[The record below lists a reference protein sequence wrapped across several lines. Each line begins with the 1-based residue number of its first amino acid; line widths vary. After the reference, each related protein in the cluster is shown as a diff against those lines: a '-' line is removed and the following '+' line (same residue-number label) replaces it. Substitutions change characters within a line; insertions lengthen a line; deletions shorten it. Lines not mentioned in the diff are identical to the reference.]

1 MRVFDHIGMTTKEK
15 QPNERYVAKTK
26 VWVTD
31 PHLHPFR
38 VEWLRYEA
46 DSPVPDI
53 LRDACHVAWRVD
65 DIEKE
70 SQGLEV
76 LLPPFASV
84 AGHVVGFF
92 RTPDGIIVELM
103 EYEDQ

>member
-1 MRVFDHIGMTTKEK
+1 MKEFDHVGMTTTEK
-15 QPNERYVAKTK
+15 QPGERFVEKTR

-46 DSPVPDI
+46 DSPVC
-53 LRDACHVAWRVD
+53 AYMKEHSHVAYHVD
-65 DIEKE
+65 SIEAE
-70 SQGLEV
+70 SAGLEV
-76 LLPPFASV
+76 LIAPFASV

-92 RTPDGIIVELM
+92 KTGDGVIVELM
-103 EYEDQ
+103 EY

>member
-1 MRVFDHIGMTTKEK
+1 MKEFDHVGMTTTEK
-15 QPNERYVAKTK
+15 QPGERFVEKTR

-38 VEWLRYEA
+38 VEWLRYEP
-46 DSPVPDI
+46 DSTV
-53 LRDACHVAWRVD
+53 CEFMQTQSHVAYHVD
-65 DIEKE
+65 SIEKE

-76 LLPPFASV
+76 LIEPFASV

-92 RTPDGIIVELM
+92 KTSDDVIVELM
-103 EYEDQ
+103 EY

>member
-1 MRVFDHIGMTTKEK
+1 MKEFDHVGMTTTEK
-15 QPNERYVAKTK
+15 QPGERFVEKTR

-38 VEWLRYEA
+38 VEWLRYEP
-46 DSPVPDI
+46 DSTVCEFMQTHPPVAYHV
-53 LRDACHVAWRVD
+53 DA
-65 DIEKE
+65 IEKE

-76 LLPPFASV
+76 LIEPFASV

-92 RTPDGIIVELM
+92 KTSDDVIVELM
-103 EYEDQ
+103 EY

>member
-1 MRVFDHIGMTTKEK
+1 MTTTQRQPGERFVEK
-15 QPNERYVAKTK
+15 TR

-38 VEWLRYEA
+38 VEWLRYEP
-46 DSPVPDI
+46 DSTVCEFMQI
-53 LRDACHVAWRVD
+53 HSHVAYHVD
-65 DIEKE
+65 SIEKE

-76 LLPPFASV
+76 LIAPFASV

-92 RTPDGIIVELM
+92 KTSDDVIVELM
-103 EYEDQ
+103 EY